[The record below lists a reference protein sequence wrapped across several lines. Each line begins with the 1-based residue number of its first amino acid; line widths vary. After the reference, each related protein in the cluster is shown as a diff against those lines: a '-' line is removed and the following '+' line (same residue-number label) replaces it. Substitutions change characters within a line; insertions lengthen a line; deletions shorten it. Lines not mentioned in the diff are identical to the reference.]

1 MKKAFLL
8 LTFSL
13 VLVEGYTQKRLQSS
27 IHAEIDYN
35 RADLAKYTT
44 DPNSGNIFPVDNNN
58 SIAILGQAK
67 ILLLNNYTGKIIK
80 NFDEASLKQKV
91 EESIQQFYNGSYVV
105 PIQEEEYKDLP
116 YCAKFPFYYDRF
128 FKVDDHLYAC
138 YIRSSVISID
148 PPRNSNIISGIGF
161 FDDQLELKDYYS
173 MESNTKPGALYGAG
187 FMKKNIFW
195 ARYANPAHKNSSDFV
210 LFENKSGNRYE
221 LKGEIAN
228 IPRADKMIYY
238 PGRFFSIASANN
250 GYLVNTGTK
259 LIWSDDFSK
268 PGTEMTLHLE
278 ADEALAIIEQV
289 NEHRFVGLKIKM
301 DEEGAGITGALFETD
316 RHFRESKTLKEYDFL
331 KCTVNSMKV
340 LNGNL
345 YIFYF
350 DRENDHYMLEI
361 MDLNGGKGKSRAK
374 KKN

>member
-1 MKKAFLL
+1 MKKMLFLL
-8 LTFSL
+8 LLSIPL
-13 VLVEGYTQKRLQSS
+13 VKGCAQMTPQKTT
-27 IHAEIDYN
+27 IVKIDF
-35 RADLAKYTT
+35 DKIKLSEYTT
-44 DPNSGNIFPVDNNN
+44 SSEDGNIFPINKEYSIVNLGYAKVFLIDNRT
-58 SIAILGQAK
+58 GQ
-67 ILLLNNYTGKIIK
+67 IIK
-80 NFDEASLKQKV
+80 ELNEAVLMQKI
-91 EESIQQFYNGSYVV
+91 EESIQQFYNGSYRV
-105 PIQEEEYKDLP
+105 PIEEKDYKDLP
-116 YCAKFPFYYDRF
+116 YCSRFPFYFDRF
-128 FKVDDHLYAC
+128 FEVDDHLYAC
-138 YIRSSVISID
+138 NIRSSVISID

-161 FDDQLELKDYYS
+161 FDDQLELISYHS
-173 MESNTKPGALYGAG
+173 AEHNTTPGGVFGSG

-250 GYLVNTGTK
+250 GYLINTGTK
-259 LIWSDDFSK
+259 LICSDDFSK
-268 PGTEMTLHLE
+268 PGTEMPLKLE

>member
-1 MKKAFLL
+1 MKKMLFLL
-8 LTFSL
+8 LLSIPL
-13 VLVEGYTQKRLQSS
+13 VKGCAQMTPQKTT
-27 IHAEIDYN
+27 IVKIDF
-35 RADLAKYTT
+35 DKIKLSEYTT
-44 DPNSGNIFPVDNNN
+44 SSEDGNIFPINKEYSIVNLGYAKVFLIDNRT
-58 SIAILGQAK
+58 GQ
-67 ILLLNNYTGKIIK
+67 IIK
-80 NFDEASLKQKV
+80 ELNETVLTQKI
-91 EESIQQFYNGSYVV
+91 EESIQQFYNGSYRV
-105 PIQEEEYKDLP
+105 PIEEKDYKDLP
-116 YCAKFPFYYDRF
+116 YCSKFSFYFDRF

-138 YIRSSVISID
+138 NIRSSVISID

-161 FDDQLELKDYYS
+161 FDDQLELISYHS
-173 MESNTKPGALYGAG
+173 AEHNTTPGGVFGSG

-195 ARYANPAHKNSSDFV
+195 ASYANPAHKNPSDFV
-210 LFENKSGNRYE
+210 LYENISGNRYE

-228 IPRADKMIYY
+228 IPRAEKMIYY
-238 PGRFFSIASANN
+238 PGRFASIASANN
-250 GYLVNTGTK
+250 GYLINTGTK

-268 PGTEMTLHLE
+268 PGTEMPLKLE

-301 DEEGAGITGALFETD
+301 DEEGAAWTGALFETD